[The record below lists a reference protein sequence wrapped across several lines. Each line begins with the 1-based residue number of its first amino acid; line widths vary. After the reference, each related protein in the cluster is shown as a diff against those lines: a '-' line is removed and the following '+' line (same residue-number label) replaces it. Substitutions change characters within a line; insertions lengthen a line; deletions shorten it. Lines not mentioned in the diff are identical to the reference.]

1 MRWRDY
7 GSGVHRSV
15 PERYEIRRS
24 TSRRSGDTIWSVFV
38 KYRDGQREMIAGEQL
53 GCMVAAFKSLADAK
67 SFTKHLEGES

>member
-7 GSGVHRSV
+7 GSGMHRSV

-38 KYRDGQREMIAGEQL
+38 RSSDGQREMLAGEQL
-53 GCMVAAFKSLADAK
+53 GCMMPAFPSLATAK
-67 SFTKHLEGES
+67 AFAIHHNR

>member
-15 PERYEIRRS
+15 PEKYEIRKS

-38 KYRDGQREMIAGEQL
+38 QYRDGQREMIAGEQL
-53 GCMVAAFKSLADAK
+53 GCSMAAFPSLATAK
-67 SFTKHLEGES
+67 VFVIQHHG